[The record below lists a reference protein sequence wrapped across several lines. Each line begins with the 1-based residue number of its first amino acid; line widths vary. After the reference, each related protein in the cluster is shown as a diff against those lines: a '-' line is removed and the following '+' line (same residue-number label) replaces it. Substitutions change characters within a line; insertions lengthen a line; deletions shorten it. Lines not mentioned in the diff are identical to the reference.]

1 MAYKPPATP
10 YCGFDRDDDNR
21 RVLAESAAHVL
32 VSGPTGRGKTRR
44 ILAPAAVLWGGPA
57 VVVSSK
63 DDLFQLVMERRYGPK
78 ALIDL
83 RPDYDADYPGVD
95 MMSFD
100 PTKLI
105 STPDQAVTAANT
117 MMQMSAVGLGSGI
130 DQVSDGGIWESN
142 TEGPLAAMLYA
153 ASPKGNNAGIEWVL
167 LAVDNMH
174 LEDPNSQMSLEPGWQ
189 MAADIVSNMPLF
201 HNALMRTL
209 FMDHRQRDSIALTM
223 RKAVMPWMRLALRG
237 ITHRPFDESF
247 LSDPE
252 ATLYVLSPPEGS
264 IAGAAVTLLEHLVK
278 VWRAKTARREMRY
291 RLLYVIDE
299 ATNVAPMPAL
309 RRHVGEGRG
318 LGVNFLVAVQASS
331 QFDTVYGSAY
341 AHELRDI
348 FPAALIMYGAAEMD
362 MLRRAEEWSL
372 QTTRRQE
379 SFDQASG
386 AKMLSSQ
393 LGSTLDYRRLMPP
406 NDEHARLWMRGTE
419 ASRPKSLSGRS
430 SSSSTTGLCSELCVV
445 SGRSARQRICGTGSP
460 NATGGRWRPSETGG
474 DEHVSQQAAGHILA
488 VLAAAV
494 RPVSITDV
502 RNEVNAHVGL
512 RVVAEQVYKA
522 LRGLREQQAPETP
535 TGTAPTKSSRRAEM
549 AVIADERILPPRPTR
564 VCAPLGVQPEAIPNT
579 PRACRAHA
587 GAQVW
592 RCGQHC
598 FSIASSYPSARTGG
612 LRCAE
617 RWW

>member
-1 MAYKPPATP
+1 MGYRPPRTP
-10 YCGFDRDDDNR
+10 YCGFDRDEHGR
-21 RVLAESAAHVL
+21 RVLAESGAHVL

-63 DDLFQLVMERRYGPK
+63 DDLLQLVMQRRYGPS

-83 RPDYDADYPGVD
+83 RPDYDADYPGID
-95 MMSFD
+95 MLSFD

-105 STPDQAVTAANT
+105 STPDQAVTTANT

-167 LAVDNMH
+167 LAVDNLSMTKVGQQI
-174 LEDPNSQMSLEPGWQ
+174 STEPGWFN
-189 MAADIVSNMPLF
+189 AARIVADKPLF
-201 HNALMRTL
+201 SNALMRTL
-209 FMDHRQRDSIALTM
+209 DMDPKQRDSIALTM

-237 ITHRPFDESF
+237 ITHPPFDESF
-247 LSDPE
+247 LNDPT
-252 ATLYVLSPPEGS
+252 ATLFVLAPPEGS

-278 VWRAKTARREMRY
+278 VWRAKTARKEMMH

-309 RRHVGEGRG
+309 RRHIGEGRG

-331 QFDTVYGSAY
+331 QFDTVYGGAY
-341 AHELRDI
+341 ARELRDI

-386 AKMLSSQ
+386 AKLLSSH
-393 LGSTLDYRRLMPP
+393 LGSTLDYRRLMPE
-406 NDEHARLWMRGTE
+406 NEDHARLWLRGTE
-419 ASRPKSLSGRS
+419 GIKTEIPEWSQFIGCYDHAVRKALGEVRPRQAPQNVWEWMAHRHRTALMAARNGRD
-430 SSSSTTGLCSELCVV
+430 
-445 SGRSARQRICGTGSP
+445 RIEP
-460 NATGGRWRPSETGG
+460 PSE
-474 DEHVSQQAAGHILA
+474 AG
-488 VLAAAV
+488 
-494 RPVSITDV
+494 
-502 RNEVNAHVGL
+502 
-512 RVVAEQVYKA
+512 
-522 LRGLREQQAPETP
+522 
-535 TGTAPTKSSRRAEM
+535 
-549 AVIADERILPPRPTR
+549 
-564 VCAPLGVQPEAIPNT
+564 
-579 PRACRAHA
+579 
-587 GAQVW
+587 
-592 RCGQHC
+592 
-598 FSIASSYPSARTGG
+598 
-612 LRCAE
+612 
-617 RWW
+617 

>member
-63 DDLFQLVMERRYGPK
+63 DDLFELVMERRYGPK

-83 RPDYDADYPGVD
+83 RPDYDADYPGVE

-167 LAVDNMH
+167 LAVDNMR

-247 LSDPE
+247 LSDPD

-386 AKMLSSQ
+386 AKTLSSQ

-419 ASRPKSLSGRS
+419 GIQTEIPEW
-430 SSSSTTGLCSELCVV
+430 SEFIKLYDGAV
-445 SGRSARQRICGTGSP
+445 QR
-460 NATGGRWRPSETGG
+460 
-474 DEHVSQQAAGHILA
+474 
-488 VLAAAV
+488 
-494 RPVSITDV
+494 
-502 RNEVNAHVGL
+502 
-512 RVVAEQVYKA
+512 A
-522 LRGLREQQAPETP
+522 LRGERPQRSPENLWEWI
-535 TGTAPTKSSRRAEM
+535 AQRHRRAV
-549 AVIADERILPPRPTR
+549 AATR
-564 VCAPLGVQPEAIPNT
+564 NG
-579 PRACRAHA
+579 RR
-587 GAQVW
+587 
-592 RCGQHC
+592 
-598 FSIASSYPSARTGG
+598 
-612 LRCAE
+612 
-617 RWW
+617 